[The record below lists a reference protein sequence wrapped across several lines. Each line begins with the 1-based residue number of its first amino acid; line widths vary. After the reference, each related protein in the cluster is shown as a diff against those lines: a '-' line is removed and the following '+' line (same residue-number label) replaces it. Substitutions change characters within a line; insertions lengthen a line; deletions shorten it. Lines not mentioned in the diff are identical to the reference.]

1 MMEKESNAAKRVNKR
16 RRVTAAHASNIIGMF
31 RINARKSSYSFWLLL
46 SFFPATMNDFS
57 DSEMEALCRLVSIFS
72 GGLPGGSLPPRQN
85 NTDEVFKMW
94 AQKNRT
100 MLTTECQRLADTG
113 NPERMHEF
121 ALRWVVDLPLV
132 RFLLL
137 TGHPSAAAGVG
148 LPGSSPDVPRAERY
162 WTRTLSSPRA
172 TKRNIATA
180 HAHLVWCTG
189 ILFGAE
195 GRSIHIRDCMK
206 AGTHAELAAEMGLQT
221 TPTVIYWGETLE
233 RFRHGEHKTAF
244 PKWKHFCA
252 AYNARVAE
260 LQAEQDKEEARRCVQ
275 PSHYKC
281 VAPGCPVEASKGHM
295 LRAYM

>member
-121 ALRWVVDLPLV
+121 TLR
-132 RFLLL
+132 
-137 TGHPSAAAGVG
+137 AAAGVG

-206 AGTHAELAAEMGLQT
+206 AGDSRRARCRDGTTDHADCYLLGR
-221 TPTVIYWGETLE
+221 TLE

-260 LQAEQDKEEARRCVQ
+260 LQAEQDKEEARRFVQ